1 MECLTLTS
9 VVCRGTLGKNP
20 PPTGL
25 WGGSSGRRDGDKQSS
40 LLSRS
45 LLHRVRTLGTS
56 ANGQRTAK
64 EAQLWIKWEIL
75 QESLHKGGRKD
86 VGSVSG

>member
-1 MECLTLTS
+1 M
-9 VVCRGTLGKNP
+9 KNP

-25 WGGSSGRRDGDKQSS
+25 WRGSSGRRDGDKQSS
-40 LLSRS
+40 LLSRN

-56 ANGQRTAK
+56 ANGQSRAN
-64 EAQLWIKWEIL
+64 EAQLWINWEIL
-75 QESLHKGGRKD
+75 QESLHKGGRED